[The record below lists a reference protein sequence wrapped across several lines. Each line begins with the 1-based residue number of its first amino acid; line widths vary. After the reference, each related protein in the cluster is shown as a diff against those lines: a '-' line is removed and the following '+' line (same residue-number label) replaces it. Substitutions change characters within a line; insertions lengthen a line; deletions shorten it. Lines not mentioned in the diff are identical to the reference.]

1 MWRDGPGRSNV
12 GATPDKRGRPGESG
26 KPATSTSRTAK
37 IPDSRFLGNDEQ
49 DTKDFRNRGM
59 GRRSFV
65 KTVGLAS
72 AGLVV
77 ACFVPIAVRRAFAE
91 AAAPVAATP
100 VSPNAFI
107 HVAPDS
113 SVTVLL
119 KHSEMGQGVWTSLP
133 MVVAEELGCDW
144 SQIRVEHAPAAPE
157 YAHTAFG
164 MQMTGGSTSTWESF
178 DQLRTAGAMARELLV
193 AAAASKLGVK
203 PADCRVDNGAI
214 VHGQD
219 RVRYGEVAAAAAKL
233 PMPAN
238 VKLKAAKD
246 WTIIGKPT
254 RRLDSLAKTTGTAEF
269 GIDVKRADMAV
280 ALIARAPVFG
290 AKLKKFDATKAKAIA
305 GVLDVVEVP
314 GGVAVLGQHFWAAKQ
329 GRNALVLEWDEGSF
343 AQASTASLRDEYR
356 KLATMPGATAKAA
369 GDAEA
374 VLKGAKGALEAE
386 YEVPFLAHAPME
398 PLNCTVAIDSDGCEI
413 WTGTQFQG
421 VDQLNVAKVLGI
433 TPGQVRI
440 HTPFLGGGFG
450 RRANPLS
457 DFIVEAVHVAK
468 ASKRVVKVVW
478 TREDDI
484 RGGWYRPMWLSR
496 LRAALGADGKPAA
509 WAHTIVGQSIAAGSP
524 FEAAMVKDGVDATS
538 VEGASD
544 SPYLAAIAAHR
555 IDLHSPESPVTV
567 LWWRS
572 VGHSHT
578 AFVVE
583 SFVDELAHAAKQ
595 DPLEYRRAL
604 LPNDA
609 RERRALDLAAVK
621 FGWGE
626 PLPKG
631 HAAGLA
637 VHQSFGSYVAQVA
650 EVSVEGGKVRVH
662 RVVCAIDCGPVV
674 NPLTVE
680 AQMQSGIVYG
690 LSAALHGELT
700 LKNGRVEQSN
710 FHDYQA
716 IRLPEMPKV
725 EVHIVPST
733 DKMGGCGEP
742 GTPPVAPA
750 VGNALFALTG
760 KRLRKLPF
768 RLA

>member
-1 MWRDGPGRSNV
+1 MWRDGMQLPV
-12 GATPDKRGRPGESG
+12 PLAPAEPVTPVPLATGL
-26 KPATSTSRTAK
+26 SRRA
-37 IPDSRFLGNDEQ
+37 
-49 DTKDFRNRGM
+49 
-59 GRRSFV
+59 FV
-65 KTVGLAS
+65 KSAA

-77 ACFVPIAVRRAFAE
+77 AFIVPVAARRAFAAE
-91 AAAPVAATP
+91 PGPAAKPP

-107 HVAPDS
+107 RIAPDD
-113 SVTVLL
+113 SVTILL

-144 SQIRVEHAPAAPE
+144 SRVRVEHAPAAPE

-193 AAAASKLGVK
+193 AAAAAKLGVK
-203 PADCRVDNGAI
+203 AAECRVDNGHV
-214 VHGQD
+214 VHGQR
-219 RVRYGEVAAAAAKL
+219 RVRYGEVAEAAAKL
-233 PMPAN
+233 PMPAS
-238 VKLKAAKD
+238 VKLKEAKD
-246 WTIIGKPT
+246 WTLIGKPT
-254 RRLDSLAKTTGTAEF
+254 RRLDSRAKTTGTAEF
-269 GIDVKRADMAV
+269 GIDVKRPDMAV
-280 ALIARAPVFG
+280 ALVARAPVFG
-290 AKLKKFDATKAKAIA
+290 ATLKKVDATKAKAIA

-314 GGVAVLGQHFWAAKQ
+314 SGVAVLGKHFWAAKQ
-329 GRNALVLEWDEGSF
+329 GRDALVLEWDEGAF
-343 AQASTASLRDEYR
+343 AQASTANLRDEYR
-356 KLATMPGATAKAA
+356 KLAATPGAIAKAA
-369 GDAEA
+369 GDVEA
-374 VLKGAKGALEAE
+374 ALKGAPSAIEAE

-398 PLNCTVAIDSDGCEI
+398 PLNCTVSIDAEGCEI
-413 WTGTQFQG
+413 WTGTQFQT
-421 VDQLNVAKVLGI
+421 VDQMNVGKALGI
-433 TPGQVRI
+433 KPEQVRI
-440 HTPFLGGGFG
+440 HTTFLGGGFG
-450 RRANPLS
+450 RRANPTS
-457 DFIVEAVHVAK
+457 DFIVEAALVAK
-468 ASKRVVKVVW
+468 AAKRTVKVVW

-484 RGGWYRPMWLSR
+484 HGGYYRPMWLSR
-496 LRAALGADGKPAA
+496 LRASLDADGKPAA
-509 WAHTIVGQSIAAGSP
+509 WAHTIVGQSILAGTP
-524 FEAAMVKDGVDATS
+524 FEPMMVKDGVDATS
-538 VEGASD
+538 VEGAAD
-544 SPYLAAIAAHR
+544 SPYLAAIPAHR
-555 IDLHSPESPVTV
+555 VALHSPKSPVTV

-604 LPNDA
+604 LPKGA
-609 RERRALDLAAVK
+609 RERRALDLAAEK
-621 FGWGE
+621 FGWGK

-637 VHQSFGSYVAQVA
+637 VHQSFDSYVAQVA
-650 EVSVEGGKVRVH
+650 EVSVEDGKVRVH

-680 AQMQSGIVYG
+680 AQMQSGIAYG

-700 LKNGRVEQSN
+700 LKNGRVEQNN
-710 FHDYQA
+710 FNDYVA
-716 IRLPEMPKV
+716 LRLPEMPKV

-742 GTPPVAPA
+742 GTPPIAPA

-760 KRLRKLPF
+760 KRLRRLPF